1 MKREKIE
8 VVNKSFSGKGWCRV
22 SHCLNKVV
30 VIDELIF
37 LFKYGVRG
45 EQRSVD
51 LVSSTIQVGEKKELL
66 LSLARIIDGGV
77 LPSKAALFSFLI
89 DTLGN
94 SIERIEM
101 EDTQTYTVDD
111 ALLSLGFGKFQALVF
126 LYSGVAYAAEAM
138 EVTILSFI
146 GSPVQSEWSLS
157 AHEKSIIPSVVFAGM
172 LTGAYSWGVVSD
184 TYGRRMGFLF
194 TALVTSVVGFVST
207 FAPNYISLLIFRF
220 FVGIGLGGGPV
231 LFAWFLE
238 FVPAPYRG
246 AWMGVFSFCWSI
258 GTILEASL
266 AWGVMP
272 TLGWRW
278 LLALSSLPSFLLLIF
293 YFFTPESP
301 RYLCM
306 NGQKTEAMHILET
319 MARMNKKAL
328 PSGELISDRKVEA
341 NKLDELDGDNNGS
354 QSTRAEQVQEG
365 GASFSAHLTSKV
377 KCIGSLYKL
386 LSRELIRT
394 TLLLWIGFFG
404 NAFSYYG
411 VILLTSSLTDQD
423 SKCRSVNSH
432 KKSNEGNHLYK
443 DVFITSLAELPGLI
457 LAALLVDKIGRKLT
471 IATMMFATFAFL
483 MPLIFHQKEFTITA
497 LLFCARIC
505 VTGSI
510 TTLSIYAPE
519 IYPTFVRSTGFGVA
533 NSMGKIGGII
543 TPLVTVGLIDGCHR
557 AAAVIVFECVVF
569 LTGLAAILFPVETKG
584 YANGIGVNWGI
595 QASHPLPP
603 SILVE
608 MLKDNKIQK
617 VKLFGAEEGPLNAL
631 RNTGIQVMVGIQN
644 DMLPSLAM
652 DMTAAEKWV
661 SKNVSSYVN
670 IGVNISCVA
679 VGNEPLLKSLNETYL
694 QYCFPALQN
703 IQSALVK
710 AGLGSQVKVTI
721 PLNAGVYDSAN
732 GKPSGGEFRPEIKD
746 LMLSIVKFLNDN
758 NSPFIVNIYPF
769 ISLNNDP
776 NFPIDYAFFEGSSS
790 PVIDGSI
797 SYTNTFD
804 ANHDT
809 LVWALKKNGFGNIS
823 IVVGEIGWPT
833 DGNVNANVR
842 YAQKFNQGLVNRV
855 LSGQGTPMRPAPIDA
870 YLFSLLDED
879 EKSILPGNFERHWG
893 ILSFDGQAKY
903 QLKLGESELVGAKG
917 VKYMKSR
924 WCVLK
929 PSASLDDPNVA
940 PGVSFACGNAD
951 CTSLGYKT
959 SCSDLDA
966 RGNISYAFNSYYQK
980 NDQDDRAC
988 QFSNLGTITDQD
1000 PSTQTCRFPIMI
1012 DVSFGAS
1019 WRRWSVREHGF
1030 ASLSAA
1036 SLPFFLLGLL

>member
-1 MKREKIE
+1 MLRVREKE
-8 VVNKSFSGKGWCRV
+8 SLSSCEGLLTAVFFHPKLPVLALAPRRSSCPGFFWRGFPLRRRLVRLPQSVSRQQKAHRTQTAFANNCRWKTSNDIV
-22 SHCLNKVV
+22 DDVH
-30 VIDELIF
+30 F
-37 LFKYGVRG
+37 LTGSRSLAFIQAWYARG
-45 EQRSVD
+45 MED
-51 LVSSTIQVGEKKELL
+51 IWLL
-66 LSLARIIDGGV
+66 LV
-77 LPSKAALFSFLI
+77 HH
-89 DTLGN
+89 
-94 SIERIEM
+94 SIRM
-101 EDTQTYTVDD
+101 
-111 ALLSLGFGKFQALVF
+111 
-126 LYSGVAYAAEAM
+126 
-138 EVTILSFI
+138 
-146 GSPVQSEWSLS
+146 LS
-157 AHEKSIIPSVVFAGM
+157 AWGEKSITPVALLGMPPRAWPCM
-172 LTGAYSWGVVSD
+172 LTD
-184 TYGRRMGFLF
+184 TYEGGKSLQIELIAIDRLYADLSLLRALEPGSGLRGVDGMPVGALNNLRF
-194 TALVTSVVGFVST
+194 TAWMRPLGSYGHIQVSIKEQQT
-207 FAPNYISLLIFRF
+207 F
-220 FVGIGLGGGPV
+220 
-231 LFAWFLE
+231 
-238 FVPAPYRG
+238 
-246 AWMGVFSFCWSI
+246 
-258 GTILEASL
+258 IL
-266 AWGVMP
+266 
-272 TLGWRW
+272 
-278 LLALSSLPSFLLLIF
+278 
-293 YFFTPESP
+293 
-301 RYLCM
+301 
-306 NGQKTEAMHILET
+306 TEAMSIWI
-319 MARMNKKAL
+319 
-328 PSGELISDRKVEA
+328 SGKNEY
-341 NKLDELDGDNNGS
+341 
-354 QSTRAEQVQEG
+354 EG
-365 GASFSAHLTSKV
+365 TVSF
-377 KCIGSLYKL
+377 
-386 LSRELIRT
+386 E
-394 TLLLWIGFFG
+394 
-404 NAFSYYG
+404 
-411 VILLTSSLTDQD
+411 D
-423 SKCRSVNSH
+423 
-432 KKSNEGNHLYK
+432 
-443 DVFITSLAELPGLI
+443 
-457 LAALLVDKIGRKLT
+457 
-471 IATMMFATFAFL
+471 
-483 MPLIFHQKEFTITA
+483 
-497 LLFCARIC
+497 
-505 VTGSI
+505 
-510 TTLSIYAPE
+510 
-519 IYPTFVRSTGFGVA
+519 
-533 NSMGKIGGII
+533 
-543 TPLVTVGLIDGCHR
+543 
-557 AAAVIVFECVVF
+557 
-569 LTGLAAILFPVETKG
+569 PVERYLSSSHS

-603 SILVE
+603 SLVVE

-679 VGNEPLLKSLNETYL
+679 VGNEPLLKSLNGTYL

-769 ISLNNDP
+769 ISLNSDP

-903 QLKLGESELVGAKG
+903 QLKLGESELVVAKG